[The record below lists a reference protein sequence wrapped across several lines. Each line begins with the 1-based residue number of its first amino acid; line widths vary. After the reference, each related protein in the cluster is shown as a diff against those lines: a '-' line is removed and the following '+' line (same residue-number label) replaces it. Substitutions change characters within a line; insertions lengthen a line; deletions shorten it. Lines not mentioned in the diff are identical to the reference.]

1 MINRPSTFF
10 LLLILF
16 AVIMSASG
24 CSTRY
29 MVKGQVV
36 DAETGK
42 PIEGAAVAI
51 KWYEYKFGPPYASGY
66 NKIETAEDLSD
77 ADGYFQ
83 LAKYTS
89 KLHYMGV
96 YKTGYVCWDSETIF
110 HPERLFYE
118 TRFEKRKDHK
128 INDGM
133 IVKLAPFKKDY
144 PRDKHASYTVNVGGR
159 LSIPGLGF
167 FDKAI
172 EYETQL
178 YIKYFRKKSES
189 E

>member
-1 MINRPSTFF
+1 MKNRFTTFCLLLLLSTF
-10 LLLILF
+10 I
-16 AVIMSASG
+16 ISAPG
-24 CSTRY
+24 CGIRS

-36 DAETGK
+36 DAESGK

-77 ADGYFQ
+77 AEGYFQ
-83 LAKYTS
+83 LPKYTS
-89 KLHYMGV
+89 KRYYMGV
-96 YKTGYVCWDSETIF
+96 YKIGYVCRNSEIIF
-110 HPERLFYE
+110 NPERLFYE

-128 INDGM
+128 INDG
-133 IVKLAPFKKDY
+133 IVVKLAPFKTTY
-144 PRDKHASYTVNVGGR
+144 PRDKHASYTVNVGGK
-159 LSIPGLGF
+159 LSIPGFGL

-172 EYETQL
+172 ESETQL
-178 YIKYFRKKSES
+178 YIKYFKKKSES

>member
-1 MINRPSTFF
+1 MKNRLSTFS
-10 LLLILF
+10 LLSILI

-24 CSTRY
+24 CGIRY
-29 MVKGQVV
+29 MVNGQVI

-42 PIEGAAVAI
+42 PIEGAAVGI

-66 NKIETAEDLSD
+66 HQIETAEDLSD
-77 ADGYFQ
+77 AKGYFQ
-83 LAKYTS
+83 LPKYTA
-89 KLHYMGV
+89 KRHYMGV
-96 YKTGYVCWDSETIF
+96 YKLGYVCWGSEKIF

-133 IVKLAPFKKDY
+133 VVKLAPFKETY

-178 YIKYFRKKSES
+178 YIKYFRKK
-189 E
+189 